1 MEDNQIYFILNR
13 FRQEIERQLD
23 AIDETRLWQKLLH
36 KLAANDRLLLRRRLK
51 QLETNPNRIQLTEPK
66 DLILLLLYLR
76 GKTGKRCEPI
86 LGITRLT
93 KLLFLAF
100 QELLRPDLFKTP
112 YRFVP
117 YKLGPFAP
125 EIYLDLETL
134 ADCGLITARHL
145 DPEGF
150 PIIALDRNAI
160 NLIAA
165 LNSGITLAEP
175 LDAINLAFSL
185 TPKGKQLARA
195 LANSAARKQKNLI
208 PGLEIIKTQF
218 GALPLTRLLRYVYTR
233 HPEYTTRS
241 EIIEKLFPLPHHDR

>member
-1 MEDNQIYFILNR
+1 MEDEIYFILNR
-13 FRQEIERQLD
+13 FRQEIDRQLD
-23 AIDETRLWQKLLH
+23 AVDETQLEKKLIR
-36 KLAANDRLLLRRRLK
+36 KLTEKDRRLLIRRLK
-51 QLETNPNRIQLTEPK
+51 QLETNPDRIRLTEPK

-86 LGITRLT
+86 LGITRIT

-100 QELLRPDLFKTP
+100 QELILPDLFKTT

-117 YKLGPFAP
+117 YKLGPFTP
-125 EIYLDLETL
+125 QIYADIETL
-134 ADCGLITARHL
+134 SDLGLITARPL

-150 PIIALDRNAI
+150 PIIALDWNAI

-165 LNSGITLAEP
+165 LNSGITAAER
-175 LDAINLAFSL
+175 LDAVNLAFSL

-195 LANSAARKQKNLI
+195 LANSATRKQKNLI

-218 GALPLTRLLRYVYTR
+218 GALPLTHLLRYVYTR
-233 HPEYTTRS
+233 YPEYTTRS
-241 EIIEKLFPLPHHDR
+241 RIIEKLFPPSHGDR